1 MRFAAE
7 SPDSSQLL
15 RSCKR
20 GKDGDVREEREG
32 GGGGES
38 RPGAGVAVQTE
49 PGGGSEV
56 GSRGGFR
63 SAGLLWKVEE
73 AESCVSLLPKHQL
86 CAGVKVESSGAERRR
101 APCVR
106 LAAHIHITLMH

>member
-38 RPGAGVAVQTE
+38 RPGAGVAVLTE
-49 PGGGSEV
+49 PGGGE
-56 GSRGGFR
+56 
-63 SAGLLWKVEE
+63 
-73 AESCVSLLPKHQL
+73 
-86 CAGVKVESSGAERRR
+86 
-101 APCVR
+101 
-106 LAAHIHITLMH
+106 

>member
-38 RPGAGVAVQTE
+38 RPGAGVAVLTE
-49 PGGGSEV
+49 PGGG
-56 GSRGGFR
+56 
-63 SAGLLWKVEE
+63 
-73 AESCVSLLPKHQL
+73 
-86 CAGVKVESSGAERRR
+86 
-101 APCVR
+101 VR
-106 LAAHIHITLMH
+106 LALGEASGQLGFSGRWKKRRAASVCSPNINFVLG

>member
-38 RPGAGVAVQTE
+38 RPGAGGARLALGEASGQL
-49 PGGGSEV
+49 
-56 GSRGGFR
+56 GFSGR
-63 SAGLLWKVEE
+63 WK
-73 AESCVSLLPKHQL
+73 K
-86 CAGVKVESSGAERRR
+86 RR
-101 APCVR
+101 AASVCSPNINFV
-106 LAAHIHITLMH
+106 LG

>member
-32 GGGGES
+32 GGGGGVPS
-38 RPGAGVAVQTE
+38 RGW
-49 PGGGSEV
+49 GSEV

-106 LAAHIHITLMH
+106 QAAHIHIILMH